1 MADRLAVFGHPVAH
15 SLSPGIHRAFA
26 EQTGRSVEFE
36 LIDAKPAAF
45 ADAVRAFAQ
54 RGGIGANV
62 TVPHK
67 LAALDLVDAASDRAK
82 LAGAV
87 NLLRFESRALVFG
100 DNSDGAGLAT
110 DITENLGVDLAD
122 KRILIVGAGGACRG
136 IVAPLL
142 THGPA
147 EVVIANRTHATAQRV
162 AARFAFIGRV
172 VSTPLESAGAGY
184 DVVINATSASISD
197 ELPDLKPSVFG
208 TNALAVDLFYTK
220 DGETAFTRW
229 AAQNGAARTADGWGM
244 LVEQAVECWRV
255 WFGISP
261 DAKPLLRGSG
271 P

>member
-15 SLSPGIHRAFA
+15 SLSPSIHQAFA

-36 LIDAKPAAF
+36 LIDAEPGAF
-45 ADAVRAFAQ
+45 ADAVRAFGQ
-54 RGGIGANV
+54 RGGVGANV

-87 NLLRFESRALVFG
+87 NLLRFESRTLVFG

-142 THGPA
+142 AHGPA
-147 EVVIANRTHATAQRV
+147 ELVIANRTLETAQRV

-172 VSTPLESAGAGY
+172 VSTPLASAGTDY
-184 DVVINATSASISD
+184 DVVINATSASITG
-197 ELPDLKPSVFG
+197 ELPALKPSVFG
-208 TNALAVDLFYTK
+208 SGALAYDLFYTK

-255 WFGISP
+255 WFGITP
-261 DAKPLLRGSG
+261 DAKPLLR
-271 P
+271 

>member
-36 LIDAKPAAF
+36 LIDAEPAAF
-45 ADAVRAFAQ
+45 AEAVRAFAQ
-54 RGGIGANV
+54 RGGVGANV

-67 LAALDLVDAASDRAK
+67 LAALYLVDAASERAK

-87 NLLRFESRALVFG
+87 NLLRFESRTLVFG

-122 KRILIVGAGGACRG
+122 KRVLIVGAGGAARG
-136 IVAPLL
+136 IIAPLL
-142 THGPA
+142 AHGPS
-147 EVVIANRTHATAQRV
+147 EIVIANRTHETAQRV

-172 VSTPLESAGAGY
+172 VSTPLATAGTDY

-197 ELPDLKPSVFG
+197 DLPGLKPSVFG
-208 TNALAVDLFYTK
+208 PDALAYDLFYTK

-229 AAQNGAARTADGWGM
+229 ATQNGAARTADGWGM

-261 DAKPLLRGSG
+261 DAKPLLR
-271 P
+271 